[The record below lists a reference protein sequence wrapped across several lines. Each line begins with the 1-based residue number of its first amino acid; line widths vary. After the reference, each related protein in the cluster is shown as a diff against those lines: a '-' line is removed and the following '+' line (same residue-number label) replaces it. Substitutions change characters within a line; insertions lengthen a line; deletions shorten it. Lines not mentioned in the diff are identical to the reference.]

1 MTGGQQPA
9 RFYWYGQ
16 RKTYDP
22 AGHTTGIHT
31 DTDTDRT
38 LTRAETYAQGQLT
51 EIETC
56 QGNNRIRT
64 ETYSV
69 GQLIKV
75 ETFGNGRRPSSPSG
89 LAVGSC

>member
-31 DTDTDRT
+31 YTDGTPT
-38 LTRAETYAQGQLT
+38 WAETHAQGQLT

-64 ETYSV
+64 ETYSA

-75 ETFGNGRRPSSPSG
+75 ETFGNGRRPSSP
-89 LAVGSC
+89 